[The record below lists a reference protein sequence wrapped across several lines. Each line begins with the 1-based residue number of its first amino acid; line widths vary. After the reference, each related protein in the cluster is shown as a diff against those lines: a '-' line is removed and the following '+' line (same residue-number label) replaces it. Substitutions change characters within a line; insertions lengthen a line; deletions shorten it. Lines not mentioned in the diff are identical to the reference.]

1 MELFLALL
9 SLGEFNDPRLRRNSY
24 RRPGYSSPS
33 NQNKRPF
40 RLMLDMIAC
49 QNSLQ
54 EEFQILSESALYDSF
69 DNVVSLA
76 YPLPF
81 FFLFLFYSFF

>member
-1 MELFLALL
+1 
-9 SLGEFNDPRLRRNSY
+9 
-24 RRPGYSSPS
+24 
-33 NQNKRPF
+33 
-40 RLMLDMIAC
+40 MLDMIAC

-81 FFLFLFYSFF
+81 FCLFLFYSFFKGPGRLGPFIQEK